1 MLKIEIS
8 DTDMQQLHYE
18 RFHHLH
24 PRVMLKMEA
33 FCLKGLGLKND
44 RSWIKSVEFRQSSRI
59 FRI

>member
-1 MLKIEIS
+1 MLNIEIS

-33 FCLKGLGLKND
+33 VYLKGFPKAMPC
-44 RSWIKSVEFRQSSRI
+44 RI
-59 FRI
+59 